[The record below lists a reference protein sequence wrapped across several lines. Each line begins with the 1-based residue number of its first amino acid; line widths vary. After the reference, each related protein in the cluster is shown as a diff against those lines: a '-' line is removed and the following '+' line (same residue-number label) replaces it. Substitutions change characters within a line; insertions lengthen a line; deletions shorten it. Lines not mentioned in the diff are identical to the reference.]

1 MFNNCFFENLAVY
14 EIMWKSSVEPDTPQM
29 TIWRMRIAC
38 QITDPTTQSQNV
50 YYLIAFARQEWLN
63 ERASVLHSTYVHC
76 LLRCRLFDDNH
87 SCGFLT
93 W

>member
-38 QITDPTTQSQNV
+38 
-50 YYLIAFARQEWLN
+50 
-63 ERASVLHSTYVHC
+63 
-76 LLRCRLFDDNH
+76 
-87 SCGFLT
+87 
-93 W
+93 